1 MLEAIEK
8 LLKEYKKN
16 LQKMSAQATAMALV
30 QKKDSLV
37 KKTKKSGEAES
48 ESAKSSINSA
58 TSGLRET
65 VKGQFGKKVIQVLDE
80 QGKML
85 DNAR

>member
-30 QKKDSLV
+30 QKKIV
-37 KKTKKSGEAES
+37 W
-48 ESAKSSINSA
+48 
-58 TSGLRET
+58 
-65 VKGQFGKKVIQVLDE
+65 
-80 QGKML
+80 
-85 DNAR
+85 

>member
-37 KKTKKSGEAES
+37 KKTKKSGETES
-48 ESAKSSINSA
+48 ESAKSSIISA
-58 TSGLRET
+58 TSGLGET
-65 VKGQFGKKVIQVLDE
+65 VKGQFGKKVTQVFEE

-85 DNAR
+85 DKF

>member
-8 LLKEYKKN
+8 LLKDYKKK

-37 KKTKKSGEAES
+37 KRTKEAGETES
-48 ESAKSSINSA
+48 ESAKNTITSA
-58 TSGLRET
+58 TSGLGDA
-65 VKGQFGKKVIQVLDE
+65 VKGQFGKKVTQVLDE

-85 DNAR
+85 DKV

>member
-16 LQKMSAQATAMALV
+16 LQKMSAQATAMGLV

-37 KKTKKSGEAES
+37 KKTKKSGETES
-48 ESAKSSINSA
+48 ESAKNSITSA
-58 TSGLRET
+58 TSGLGET
-65 VKGQFGKKVIQVLDE
+65 VKGQFGKKVTQVLDE

-85 DNAR
+85 DKF

>member
-30 QKKDSLV
+30 QKKGSLV
-37 KKTKKSGEAES
+37 KKTKKSGETES
-48 ESAKSSINSA
+48 ESAKNSITSA
-58 TSGLRET
+58 TSGLGET
-65 VKGQFGKKVIQVLDE
+65 VKGQFGKKVTQVLDE

-85 DNAR
+85 DKF

>member
-16 LQKMSAQATAMALV
+16 LQKMNAQATAMALV

-37 KKTKKSGEAES
+37 KKTKKSGEMES
-48 ESAKSSINSA
+48 ESAKSSITSA
-58 TSGLRET
+58 TNGLRET
-65 VKGQFGKKVIQVLDE
+65 VKGQFGKKVTQVLED

-85 DNAR
+85 DKF

>member
-37 KKTKKSGEAES
+37 KKTKKSGETES
-48 ESAKSSINSA
+48 ESAKSYITSA
-58 TSGLRET
+58 TSVLGET
-65 VKGQFGKKVIQVLDE
+65 VKGQFGKKVTQVLDE

-85 DNAR
+85 DKF

>member
-37 KKTKKSGEAES
+37 KKTKKSGETES
-48 ESAKSSINSA
+48 ESAKSSITSA
-58 TSGLRET
+58 TNGLGET
-65 VKGQFGKKVIQVLDE
+65 VKGQFGKKVTQVLED

-85 DNAR
+85 DKF

>member
-16 LQKMSAQATAMALV
+16 LQKMNAQATAMALV

-37 KKTKKSGEAES
+37 KKTKKSGETES
-48 ESAKSSINSA
+48 KSAKNVITSA
-58 TSGLRET
+58 ARGLGKI
-65 VKGQFGKKVIQVLDE
+65 VKGQFGKKVTQVLDE
-80 QGKML
+80 QGKC
-85 DNAR
+85 